1 MKRLIEKN
9 PNSVEHWNS
18 VFNNEIENDIDRIA
32 IDRFQM
38 ISEEIKDNTKV
49 LDIGCGKGE
58 FIGYLDKYKFNMKLF
73 GCDMSDVAIN
83 YCRKELPKHSFCV
96 GNIDNQL
103 RECGKEQFDYVVCEE
118 VIEHIESPEN
128 LIKDIGY
135 LLKDFGKLILTT
147 PYNNSIVGEHVWSF
161 NIKDI
166 TDLLEN
172 EDWEIEKIIRYYN
185 FKNLFITAIKKGKS

>member
-9 PNSVEHWNS
+9 PNSIEHWNS
-18 VFNNEIENDIDRIA
+18 VFNSEIENNIDRISL
-32 IDRFQM
+32 DRFQL
-38 ISEEIKDNTKV
+38 ILSEIKDNTKI

-58 FIGYLDKYKFNMKLF
+58 FIKYLDKYKFNMKLF
-73 GCDMSDVAIN
+73 GCDISDVAIA
-83 YCRKELPKHSFCV
+83 YCKNKFSKKSNFVAC
-96 GNIDNQL
+96 NIDNEL
-103 RECGKEQFDYVVCEE
+103 RDYKEKGFDYIVCEE
-118 VIEHIESPEN
+118 VIEHIENPEK

-161 NIKDI
+161 NVKDI

-185 FKNLFITAIKKGKS
+185 FKNLFITAIKK